1 MAKYL
6 VFKNGET
13 EEFTDEST
21 ITDLYT
27 VVNSYSAID
36 AMQANFYTENMVGAT
51 FDGEPIENI
60 VPVETI
66 ASNILG
72 NENAITVHFHNRYKT
87 DIELLQEQV
96 TELQEAVAEL
106 GE

>member
-6 VFKNGET
+6 VFKNGAT

-21 ITDLYT
+21 ILDLYT
-27 VVNSYSAID
+27 VVDDYADID
-36 AMQANFYTENMVGAT
+36 DMQANFYTENMVGAT

-60 VPVETI
+60 VPVETT
-66 ASNILG
+66 ATNTLG
-72 NENAITVHFHNRYKT
+72 NEDAITVHFHNRYKT
-87 DIELLQEQV
+87 DIELLHEQV

-106 GE
+106 GQ